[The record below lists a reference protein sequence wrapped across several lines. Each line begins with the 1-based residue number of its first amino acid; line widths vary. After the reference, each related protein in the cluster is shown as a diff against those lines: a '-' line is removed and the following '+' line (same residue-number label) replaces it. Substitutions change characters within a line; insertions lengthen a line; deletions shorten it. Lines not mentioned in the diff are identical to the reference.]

1 MTVKELREILN
12 DYPDHTPVVVD
23 SGVVSGTAVA
33 LELYPVETTLD
44 DKVLLLQTDDSR
56 RINFRDL

>member
-23 SGVVSGTAVA
+23 SGVVSGIAVA

-56 RINFRDL
+56 RIKFTDL